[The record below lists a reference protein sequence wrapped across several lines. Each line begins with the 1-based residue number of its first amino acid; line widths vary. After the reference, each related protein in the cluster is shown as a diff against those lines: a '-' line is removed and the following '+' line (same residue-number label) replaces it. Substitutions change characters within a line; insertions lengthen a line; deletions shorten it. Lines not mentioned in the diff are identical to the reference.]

1 MSLTKKI
8 FVLASTIIFSNNSIN
23 AQSNKDDDDKCVKKG
38 TIIADAYYG
47 YPYVLGKYIKEIAK
61 ESSTDTY
68 NSITNMNHLG
78 GRAEYMITDVIGLGA
93 EYTYAAIFGSYSET
107 KSIYNNNSGVYV
119 NQTNTYHV
127 SIIKQRFLAKF
138 NAHFGTSKFLDPYA
152 TAGVGYKQSII
163 KSDNPDDQ
171 ESVDELNRSFLNLL
185 PVAFR
190 VGIGLRYYPIKYVGI
205 GVEAGVGGPIVQGG
219 VSFKF

>member
-1 MSLTKKI
+1 MTLTKKI
-8 FVLASTIIFSNNSIN
+8 LVLVFASAFTHSSIN
-23 AQSNKDDDDKCVKKG
+23 AQDKKDDDDDKCVKKG
-38 TIIADAYYG
+38 TIIADTYYG
-47 YPYVLGKYIKEIAK
+47 YPYMFGKYVQGIADA
-61 ESSTDTY
+61 SATGIST
-68 NSITNMNHLG
+68 TNLNHLG
-78 GRAEYMITDVIGLGA
+78 GRAEFMITDVIGIGA
-93 EYTYAAIFGSYSET
+93 EYTYAAVFYKYSET
-107 KSIYNNNSGVYV
+107 ETVYQSSTGTYV
-119 NQTNTYHV
+119 DKTNTYNV
-127 SIIKQRFLAKF
+127 SITKQRFLAKF

-171 ESVDELNRSFLNLL
+171 EAVDDLNSSFLNLL

-219 VSFKF
+219 LTFKF